1 MKKWTARA
9 MGWVTHDLHG
19 CRHIFH
25 RRLLRSAATAPP
37 PPPLMAMAATALP
50 TAPHPNSMLPP
61 PPAPPLVRVHWAM
74 RSCGPVSHEKG
85 FSEKKNL

>member
-37 PPPLMAMAATALP
+37 PPPLMAMAATALL
-50 TAPHPNSMLPP
+50 TAPLTPTQCCHHRPP
-61 PPAPPLVRVHWAM
+61 RRWSGALGHAVM
-74 RSCGPVSHEKG
+74 RTRHEKG
-85 FSEKKNL
+85 FSEKKSVN